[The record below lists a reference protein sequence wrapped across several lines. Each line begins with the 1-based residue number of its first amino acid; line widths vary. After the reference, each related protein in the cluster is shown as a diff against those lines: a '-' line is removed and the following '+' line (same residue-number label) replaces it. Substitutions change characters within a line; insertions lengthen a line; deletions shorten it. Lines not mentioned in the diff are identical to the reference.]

1 MLHFKTISCTLFL
14 LSLVGCVNTDLPKP
28 DYQFGDNSSLQAI
41 RWAGVVKQD
50 LDFSCGIAS
59 IATILKYHFGEED
72 VTEKELLEDFF
83 EKLSEEELSEVFE
96 KGASLAQ
103 LGGLLLDRGLA
114 IQNLRLDIA
123 YLQILTQLVP
133 AIVYLE
139 TPHFRHFAVV
149 RGVSEYQV
157 WLADPARGNVKL
169 TIDGFLTEWKGR
181 RALLVTKNDQMLKK
195 ALLQKPDPQESEAR
209 AEMIRSIITQP
220 IIK

>member
-1 MLHFKTISCTLFL
+1 MNWLKTVFCLLPLSFL
-14 LSLVGCVNTDLPKP
+14 IGCVSDIPKP
-28 DYQFGDNSSLQAI
+28 DYQLGDKSSLQAI

-72 VTEKELLEDFF
+72 VTEKKLLEDFF
-83 EKLSEEELSEVFE
+83 EKLSEEELGEVFE

-103 LGGLLLDRGLA
+103 LGDLLLDKGFVIRNWELS
-114 IQNLRLDIA
+114 IEE
-123 YLQILTQLVP
+123 LQKQTGAVP

-181 RALLVTKNDQMLKK
+181 RALLVAKNDKELLNL
-195 ALLQKPDPQESEAR
+195 LLQKPDPQESEAR
-209 AEMIRSIITQP
+209 AEMIRSIVIQP
-220 IIK
+220 RIR